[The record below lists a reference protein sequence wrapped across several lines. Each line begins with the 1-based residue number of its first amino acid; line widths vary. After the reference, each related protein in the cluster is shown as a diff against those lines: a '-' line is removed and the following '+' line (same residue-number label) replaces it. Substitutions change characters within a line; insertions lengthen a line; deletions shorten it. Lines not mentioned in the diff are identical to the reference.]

1 MIGKAAQLDFPHL
14 AYRIALGETV
24 APVGVR
30 RSAAWVHAS
39 RNVIA
44 AMQELAR
51 GRTTIRKLLPVPG
64 RPLAFA
70 AFAIDDPMPGL
81 IEMPLTLGRTLT
93 RRFKSIFGHAV

>member
-1 MIGKAAQLDFPHL
+1 MAK
-14 AYRIALGETV
+14 
-24 APVGVR
+24 R
-30 RSAAWVHAS
+30 RNSIFLIERVNDH
-39 RNVIA
+39 VEQI